1 MNRIEQID
9 TLYDELQA
17 AMDTCNAMPE
27 QDALAD
33 KVFVLLQQAR
43 DLVFDAQLELQ

>member
-9 TLYDELQA
+9 MLYNEIEA

-33 KVFVLLQQAR
+33 KVFELLQQAR
-43 DLVFDAQLELQ
+43 NLVYDAQQEIQ